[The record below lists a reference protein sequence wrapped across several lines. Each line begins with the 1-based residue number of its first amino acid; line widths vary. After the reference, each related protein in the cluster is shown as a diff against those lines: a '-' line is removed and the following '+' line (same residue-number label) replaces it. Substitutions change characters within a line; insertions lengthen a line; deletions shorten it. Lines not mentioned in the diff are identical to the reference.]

1 MTHCPAC
8 KVTMRVVMES
18 GVSIDVC
25 DICHGVWLD
34 AGELDRLTHNA
45 DFPSHRLEHSTALQL
60 ECPQCAKDS
69 FARVETPNASFVI
82 CVDCKGVFVSGSTFD
97 ELTAQKSGSEPR
109 SKVENAVLE
118 TPGILASLGD
128 ILMFFG

>member
-8 KVTMRVVMES
+8 KVPMRVVIES

-34 AGELDRLTHNA
+34 AGELDRLTRKT
-45 DFPSHRLEHSTALQL
+45 DFPSHRLKHSTALQL
-60 ECPQCAKDS
+60 ECPQCAMGS
-69 FARVETPNASFVI
+69 FAPVDTPKVSFVI

-97 ELTAQKSGSEPR
+97 ELTAQKNESEPR

-118 TPGILASLGD
+118 TPSILASLGD